1 MVFLKL
7 AFVPNKLYCLVIN
20 MSLFLFFQGLGYAI
34 AKRVAMMGATVILAC
49 RSEEKARNVS
59 G

>member
-1 MVFLKL
+1 MNDQKRD
-7 AFVPNKLYCLVIN
+7 Y
-20 MSLFLFFQGLGYAI
+20 SGLGYAI

-59 G
+59 GKSMEIIYVKY